1 MRSQSLSPIKEH
13 KRRWLETQ
21 MLPSVSVTPLMDIE
35 TNLTENCASQS
46 QPMDLHENYL
56 KPSME
61 DQLPFGTPST
71 QGFLQDFHHI
81 DHQFHV
87 NGSSSS
93 NPIFGVQ
100 TPNFDPFDQN
110 VTCESAPP
118 DFEAYECKP
127 LAESNGIGHAH
138 LMNNFQY
145 AGYSLNLPRTNQLDL
160 MVANQSYM
168 TFNALETKPLNFVVP
183 DEVSC
188 ISPPNYYK
196 RVGLNKNLRES
207 PSTRRTFKARKKS
220 NIVKGQWT
228 SDEDRLLIQLV
239 EQFGVRKWSHI
250 AQALPGR
257 IGKQCRERWHN
268 HLRPDIKKDTW
279 TEEEDKILIQAH
291 AEIGNKWAE
300 IAKKLPGRT
309 ENSIKNHWNATKR
322 RQYSKR
328 KCRSKYPRGSL
339 LQEYIKSLNL
349 DKNPPIDYR
358 KKSAKNANANTNSN
372 GKAAAQPQCS
382 DQFCLN
388 SQMVPR
394 YDFNEVPDFCLDDN
408 LFEEGCSIDSLLDDM
423 QSASTMDEKG
433 FDEKIM
439 QCAPTM
445 EGKQSHQGGM
455 QCVHVVDVDVHHE
468 TEMMAHTNG
477 IEVKKELDFVEM
489 MSHMNGNHY
498 SIHSPC

>member
-1 MRSQSLSPIKEH
+1 MSPS
-13 KRRWLETQ
+13 
-21 MLPSVSVTPLMDIE
+21 SVSVTPLMDNIE
-35 TNLTENCASQS
+35 TNLTENYASES
-46 QPMDLHENYL
+46 KPMHLQENYL

-71 QGFLQDFHHI
+71 QGFLQDSHHI
-81 DHQFHV
+81 DHLQFHV

-100 TPNFDPFDQN
+100 TPNFDPFDHN
-110 VTCESAPP
+110 
-118 DFEAYECKP
+118 CK
-127 LAESNGIGHAH
+127 LFAESNGSGHAH
-138 LMNNFQY
+138 LMDNFQY
-145 AGYSLNLPRTNQLDL
+145 VGYSLNLPRTNQLDL
-160 MVANQSYM
+160 MVANQSYVP
-168 TFNALETKPLNFVVP
+168 FNALETKPLNFVVP

-207 PSTRRTFKARKKS
+207 PSTRITFKARKKS

-239 EQFGVRKWSHI
+239 EQYGLRKWSHI

-268 HLRPDIKKDTW
+268 HLRPDIKKDIW

-358 KKSAKNANANTNSN
+358 KKSDKNANAKTNNN
-372 GKAAAQPQCS
+372 GKAAAQPQCA
-382 DQFCLN
+382 DQFCPN
-388 SQMVPR
+388 GQIVPR
-394 YDFNEVPDFCLDDN
+394 YDFNEVPDFSLDDN

-423 QSASTMDEKG
+423 QSASTVDHEKD
-433 FDEKIM
+433 FDGKIM

-445 EGKQSHQGGM
+445 DGKQSHHQVGI
-455 QCVHVVDVDVHHE
+455 QCVHVVDEHHHDHE
-468 TEMMAHTNG
+468 TEMVAHTMGN
-477 IEVKKELDFVEM
+477 EVKKEFDLVEM
-489 MSHMNGNHY
+489 MSHMNGSHY
-498 SIHSPC
+498 STHSPR